1 MEMTSGMRN
10 VGPSFSICKI
20 NDDVLN
26 EWLEE
31 MEENGLRQIVVIF
44 LLCFLGER
52 SSHFSGFRLA
62 FPIR

>member
-1 MEMTSGMRN
+1 MQCHIFFTALYNGSKKCFEILSEKIFVDMTSGMRN

-31 MEENGLRQIVVIF
+31 MEE
-44 LLCFLGER
+44 
-52 SSHFSGFRLA
+52 
-62 FPIR
+62 